1 MGHAV
6 GQHGSGKGAHSGRE
20 GGSPS
25 GSPGDA
31 NDGAHDA
38 APDEAHEAAN
48 GGANGGANDAAATG
62 SGAAGSAAQAP
73 DENWDSWRLRL
84 TDYGIGILIALI
96 LTPVLGFAVLMAVS
110 GDFRDYLL
118 K

>member
-1 MGHAV
+1 M

-25 GSPGDA
+25 GSHGDA
-31 NDGAHDA
+31 NDGAHTG
-38 APDEAHEAAN
+38 AHEAASAAAD
-48 GGANGGANDAAATG
+48 GGAATG